1 MSDTD
6 ESSNNSI
13 ESSDLEEEETDEIE
27 LTNIIPIS
35 LPKPKARRT
44 WVGKPRTDKQLEMLA
59 KGRANRQNNIR
70 LQNEAKKIREAE
82 EKKLLEEKIVQKAI
96 SIKKKQI
103 KKEKVLD
110 MISDD
115 DTPKEEIIQKITKK
129 KSVIPPARLPQP
141 PPQHKDPTPV
151 ASKFVFV

>member
-6 ESSNNSI
+6 ESSINSI
-13 ESSDLEEEETDEIE
+13 ESSDLEEKETAEIE

-35 LPKPKARRT
+35 LTKAKAKRT
-44 WVGKPRTDKQLEMLA
+44 WVGKPRTEKQLEMLA
-59 KGRANRQNNIR
+59 KGRANRQNNIK

-115 DTPKEEIIQKITKK
+115 DTPKEEIIEKITRK
-129 KSVIPPARLPQP
+129 KSVIPSTRLQQSLPQP
-141 PPQHKDPTPV
+141 QK
-151 ASKFVFV
+151 ASAFVFV